1 MASSGMP
8 SRSAQR
14 PSAKSNASCSSSTPY
29 NDSCAGWP
37 DQRAD
42 MSPPPG
48 SRIASA
54 IPNRFAT
61 ASTRA
66 SSRTA
71 PGASGCTVT
80 GSPPAAH
87 TLSTRLAA
95 FTSARYRNTVA
106 PSEKRA
112 GMTTI
117 GRDRRGALLGSS
129 IVDPGGLEVGVLVH
143 RMTGFVAPRPTDRR
157 ALLTVHEHPPRRLQ
171 CVGAVHPVAAG
182 DGVRLPAGSIHTHAF
197 L

>member
-1 MASSGMP
+1 
-8 SRSAQR
+8 
-14 PSAKSNASCSSSTPY
+14 
-29 NDSCAGWP
+29 
-37 DQRAD
+37 
-42 MSPPPG
+42 
-48 SRIASA
+48 
-54 IPNRFAT
+54 
-61 ASTRA
+61 
-66 SSRTA
+66 TA

-87 TLSTRLAA
+87 TLSTSLAA

-143 RMTGFVAPRPTDRR
+143 RMTGFVAPRSG
-157 ALLTVHEHPPRRLQ
+157 LLDAAERHVHVVFL
-171 CVGAVHPVAAG
+171 VAVELA
-182 DGVRLPAGSIHTHAF
+182 R
-197 L
+197 